1 MDWFMTGVTD
11 TTYTSRQ
18 AAHTFDMDGKAYT
31 LPVLRETSMA
41 QA

>member
-1 MDWFMTGVTD
+1 VIEATD

-18 AAHTFDMDGKAYT
+18 AAHTFDVDCKTYT
-31 LPVLRETSMA
+31 LLVLRETSMA